1 MKILASDFD
10 NTLYFHTGFKAEDL
24 QAIKTFQ
31 AAGHKF
37 GVCTGRSYNGI
48 VAPSTNVD
56 IHYDFYICLS
66 GGLILNED
74 GEVLFEKQ
82 FPYAIVKE
90 IYARYPVNVSVVYGN
105 AMYLLNDKNNHFKQS
120 IKALYKKMKN
130 QPKENIRFIDQLDD
144 LKAQQIPSF
153 SFHYRRGEHAQAV
166 NLATYINKTY
176 GDYVNAYVNDIHIDV
191 CAKGCSKGHAL
202 KQIGDY
208 YHINKEDLCGIG
220 DNFNDL
226 PLLQAAYDSFTFA
239 YAPKAVQKQAK
250 HIVPQLSEAIDELLF

>member
-48 VAPSTNVD
+48 VAPSINVD

-130 QPKENIRFIDQLDD
+130 QPKENIRFI
-144 LKAQQIPSF
+144 
-153 SFHYRRGEHAQAV
+153 EHDQAV

-226 PLLQAAYDSFTFA
+226 PLLQAAYDSFTFD
-239 YAPKAVQKQAK
+239 YAPIAVQKQAK